1 MMLHNIF
8 FKTLRDTRYHIL
20 IWGGG
25 FGLLMFFYS
34 QAYTA
39 LFAGPERDKL
49 IKDYV
54 TAFESMS
61 FIAGKAYDVDTLG
74 GFITAEFMIFS
85 PLLFSIVAFLIGSNL
100 IRGEEEK
107 GSLDILLSTPHSRL
121 SVFLQKSAG
130 LTAMLLLIGGLA
142 AVGLVAGAA
151 TFNLELSTSGAFL
164 QMLNAIAVSLIFGN
178 IALLFSQLGSRK
190 WAIGW
195 SGGLLAATYLLNSLS
210 EVVDMLK
217 WMRPLSPFHYYN
229 LSKPLC
235 RSVGMDWM
243 GLIILL
249 VVSIPLVIAAAYMYL
264 HRDHSG
270 VFQLFPQKALAENN
284 HRSLAEP
291 KAPWLA
297 GSFWFALKS
306 LALGALIWGV
316 GIASYTVLILAI
328 FNNMKDSMLSLLQ
341 SDFYKAI
348 GFMTMGTNENLL
360 NLMLFLFL
368 VVLFASYAVTMVA
381 SWAND
386 ETEGRLELLLAT
398 PQARWRLLLS
408 RFTASLIAMAFVVG
422 LNWLVFE
429 IMLQVGNVKLVNNY
443 SMEAFAGAFVLGG
456 VILAFGFLF
465 CAFKPGWT
473 MGVLTGLVIISF
485 LIEFLKATFKFPD
498 WVVDTS
504 LFHHYGQPIIS
515 GLDWT
520 VQYILLGLCAL
531 FVGIA
536 ITRFHYRDIES

>member
-1 MMLHNIF
+1 
-8 FKTLRDTRYHIL
+8 
-20 IWGGG
+20 
-25 FGLLMFFYS
+25 
-34 QAYTA
+34 
-39 LFAGPERDKL
+39 
-49 IKDYV
+49 
-54 TAFESMS
+54 
-61 FIAGKAYDVDTLG
+61 
-74 GFITAEFMIFS
+74 
-85 PLLFSIVAFLIGSNL
+85 
-100 IRGEEEK
+100 
-107 GSLDILLSTPHSRL
+107 
-121 SVFLQKSAG
+121 
-130 LTAMLLLIGGLA
+130 
-142 AVGLVAGAA
+142 
-151 TFNLELSTSGAFL
+151 
-164 QMLNAIAVSLIFGN
+164 MLNAIAVSLIFGN
-178 IALLFSQLGSRK
+178 IALLFSQLGSRR

-195 SGGLLAATYLLNSLS
+195 SGGLLAASYLLNSLS
-210 EVVDMLK
+210 EVVDILK

-249 VVSIPLVIAAAYMYL
+249 VVSIPLVITAAYMYL

-270 VFQLFPQKALAENN
+270 VFQLFPQKASLAENN
-284 HRSLAEP
+284 HRSLTEP
-291 KAPWLA
+291 KAPYLA

-306 LALGALIWGV
+306 LSLGALIWGFS
-316 GIASYTVLILAI
+316 IASYTVLLLAI

-341 SDFYKAI
+341 SDFYKTL
-348 GFMTMGTNENLL
+348 GFLSTGTNENLL

-368 VVLFASYAVTMVA
+368 VALFAAYAVTMAA
-381 SWAND
+381 SWANE
-386 ETEGRLELLLAT
+386 ETDGRLELLLAT

-408 RFTASLIAMAFVVG
+408 RFAASLIALAFVVG
-422 LNWLVFE
+422 LNWLIFE
-429 IMLQVGNVKLVNNY
+429 IMLQVGNVKLVNSY
-443 SMEAFAGAFVLGG
+443 SMEAFAGGFILSA

-473 MGVLTGLVIISF
+473 MGTLTALVIISF
-485 LIEFLKATFKFPD
+485 LIELLKATFKFPD

-520 VQYILLGLCAL
+520 IQYILLGLCAL